1 MTKTDWDS
9 SYAAVVEWARP
20 FHPDHEGGGPQQLP
34 QNGKLRNGRRWGLR
48 LPGDYTFHENRQ
60 RRLLVKPSRLFDV
73 QDVVRRWIRIRA
85 VLKQE
90 QSTAWRCRES
100 HVALVRVTHP
110 GRKRVVTFVQEGEGW
125 DQLVVDEWNEVSS
138 SRCTRPECSDLE
150 LLAQLARPEQRTASR
165 VRHQTKRVRTL
176 WTRLHVVERVMIPAL
191 IRLLP
196 KVPVTPPSPR
206 AIPGAGG
213 PAWVRL
219 TVEGFVFR
227 FHRARHQAV
236 YLGHEGAGEWV
247 FYAAYPEEDE
257 SMYEG
262 QMAL

>member
-1 MTKTDWDS
+1 LDS
-9 SYAAVVEWARP
+9 TGRE
-20 FHPDHEGGGPQQLP
+20 EGG
-34 QNGKLRNGRRWGLR
+34 W
-48 LPGDYTFHENRQ
+48 
-60 RRLLVKPSRLFDV
+60 V
-73 QDVVRRWIRIRA
+73 
-85 VLKQE
+85 
-90 QSTAWRCRES
+90 
-100 HVALVRVTHP
+100 
-110 GRKRVVTFVQEGEGW
+110 
-125 DQLVVDEWNEVSS
+125 QLVVDEWNEMSS

-196 KVPVTPPSPR
+196 KVPVTPLSPR
-206 AIPGAGG
+206 VIPGTEG
-213 PAWVRL
+213 PAWFRL

-227 FHRARHQAV
+227 FHRAKHHAV
-236 YLGHEGAGEWV
+236 YRGNGDAGEWV